1 VKQLPKICALLGI
14 ALLLSTSFVWAQ
26 SNNGSAITSGSPVS
40 PSKGQARRPN
50 ILFIIMD
57 DVGIDQ
63 LPAFGYGGVDPAN
76 TPNID
81 AIARAGVRF
90 RNVWAMPEC
99 SPSRAVFFEGRFP
112 LRTNVFGAL
121 LDDDLANSQVS
132 PFEATTPK
140 LLKRRGTIA
149 ETSANSIWAK
159 KRIIHSMTTSSN
171 PWDGITSMVFWR
183 ERLIRSIRQPGVSAV
198 IPGTDKLTL
207 AALFRIRLMG
217 APMQVRAASST
228 ILVRT

>member
-1 VKQLPKICALLGI
+1 MTSAVCTKRRKVVKQLPKICALLGI

-81 AIARAGVRF
+81 AIAHAGVRF
-90 RNVWAMPEC
+90 RNVLAIPEC
-99 SPSRAVFFEGRFP
+99 SPSH
-112 LRTNVFGAL
+112 
-121 LDDDLANSQVS
+121 
-132 PFEATTPK
+132 
-140 LLKRRGTIA
+140 
-149 ETSANSIWAK
+149 W
-159 KRIIHSMTTSSN
+159 
-171 PWDGITSMVFWR
+171 
-183 ERLIRSIRQPGVSAV
+183 
-198 IPGTDKLTL
+198 
-207 AALFRIRLMG
+207 
-217 APMQVRAASST
+217 
-228 ILVRT
+228 